1 MIKHV
6 FEDLRQTKAPN
17 MGCRELEMVGG
28 GAVATSACDMEAK
41 CMACSQVVLADRRGP
56 RNSGRGCA
64 SEWGG
69 ADR

>member
-1 MIKHV
+1 
-6 FEDLRQTKAPN
+6 